1 MRILLDPPK
10 PDSPTFEIDH
20 QIAVALA
27 ALHGSLI
34 KIRGAGRF
42 GNQGAS
48 ILLERDGD
56 ADPALTALSRV
67 GIRAVVG
74 TNKIDSFVLSD
85 AKRHEGRDLKIEH
98 GELRKRT

>member
-42 GNQGAS
+42 GNYSAS

-56 ADPALTALSRV
+56 ADPALTALKRV
-67 GIRAVVG
+67 GIRAAIG
-74 TNKIDSFVLSD
+74 TNK
-85 AKRHEGRDLKIEH
+85 
-98 GELRKRT
+98 